1 MYRAATLVDGDRPV
15 GVVMLYPTDLIGL
28 GQRWVLMA
36 VTTPGKAPRALVI
49 HGEGTGATDL
59 AAAIARGVPVV
70 VAPPSDEG

>member
-1 MYRAATLVDGDRPV
+1 
-15 GVVMLYPTDLIGL
+15 
-28 GQRWVLMA
+28 MA
-36 VTTPGKAPRALVI
+36 VTTPGQSAPRALVI